1 MTERFIRNEML
12 LGPRAMEKLKSS
24 HVCVVGLGGVGSCAA
39 EALARSGV
47 G

>member
-24 HVCVVGLGGVGSCAA
+24 HVCVEIGRAHV
-39 EALARSGV
+39 
-47 G
+47 

>member
-24 HVCVVGLGGVGSCAA
+24 HVCVVGLGGDRKSTR
-39 EALARSGV
+39 LNSSHIH
-47 G
+47 